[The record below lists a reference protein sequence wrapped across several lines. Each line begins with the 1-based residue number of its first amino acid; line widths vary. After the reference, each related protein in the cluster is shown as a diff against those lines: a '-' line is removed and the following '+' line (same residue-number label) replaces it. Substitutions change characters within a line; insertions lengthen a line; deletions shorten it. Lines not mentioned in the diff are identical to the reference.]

1 MSTAFRVLGV
11 VSVEVVAG
19 GKCGRVP
26 LDTLSHLWYY
36 CDAMTNQVIRDTS
49 FEMVANGVKP
59 DSKKRIV
66 LPKCAMWEGVT
77 YHIYR
82 NSLGQ
87 IVLDPQ
93 LSIPAYEAWLFRNP
107 EALASVKQGL
117 LESAQGLTKSRGS
130 FAKYGED
137 AS

>member
-1 MSTAFRVLGV
+1 MEVTEVIKDTTFEIAAS
-11 VSVEVVAG
+11 SV
-19 GKCGRVP
+19 K
-26 LDTLSHLWYY
+26 L
-36 CDAMTNQVIRDTS
+36 
-49 FEMVANGVKP
+49 

-66 LPKCAMWEGVT
+66 LPRATVAEGVT
-77 YHIYR
+77 YHVYY

-93 LSIPAYEAWLFRNP
+93 VCIPAYEAWLFKNP

-117 LESAQGLTKSRGS
+117 LDSAQGRTKSRGS
-130 FAKYGED
+130 FAKYAED

>member
-1 MSTAFRVLGV
+1 MELIKDPVFQRV
-11 VSVEVVAG
+11 A
-19 GKCGRVP
+19 
-26 LDTLSHLWYY
+26 D
-36 CDAMTNQVIRDTS
+36 
-49 FEMVANGVKP
+49 GVKP
-59 DSKKRIV
+59 DTKRRIV
-66 LPKCAMWEGVT
+66 LPNGTVEEGVT

-93 LSIPAYEAWLFRNP
+93 VSIPAYEAWLFKNP
-107 EALASVKQGL
+107 EALASVTQGL

-130 FAKYGED
+130 FAKYVKD